1 VEARLDARPVAGFN
15 LVAVLDGAALALTW
29 DGRLRAAELGPG
41 AHVVSSD
48 RDVDD
53 PRLDERSEFER
64 FLASGEAEPERLPA
78 FLASHAG
85 ARPVC
90 KHGERFGTV
99 SSTIYEEAG
108 GRRRMWHA
116 QGPPCGTPFAL
127 LEKL

>member
-1 VEARLDARPVAGFN
+1 MAGFN
-15 LVAVLDGAALALTW
+15 LVAALDGQGLALMW
-29 DGRLRAAELGPG
+29 DGRLRAVELGLG

-53 PRLDERSEFER
+53 PALDERLDFEH
-64 FLASGEAEPERLPA
+64 FLSSGPAEAERLPE
-78 FLASHAG
+78 FLASHEG

-99 SSTIYEEAG
+99 SSTVYEDWG

-116 QGPPCGTPFAL
+116 QGPPCRTPFEL
-127 LEKL
+127 LDLF